1 MAESKQQKGFEG
13 QEDETRFQ
21 SGQASFIL
29 VVIRQIR
36 ETATV
41 LSESSITEEIDLA
54 ENIVKMSRIL
64 EDYVQSGQTRA
75 TTKEQKP
82 FDYSKIIRKMKKKRK
97 LAYYHYFKNK
107 RITEIYNEIYNINEI
122 TVPKHLVPR
131 HHHKKVKSASCSGVR
146 RGGEV

>member
-1 MAESKQQKGFEG
+1 MAESKQQRGFED

-41 LSESSITEEIDLA
+41 LSESNTTEEIDLA
-54 ENIVKMSRIL
+54 GNIVRMSRAL
-64 EDYVQSGQTRA
+64 EDYVQSGQRRA

-82 FDYSKIIRKMKKKRK
+82 FEYSKIIRKMKKKRK
-97 LAYYHYFKNK
+97 LTYYSFFKNK
-107 RITEIYNEIYNINEI
+107 RITEIHKESYSKNKI

-131 HHHKKVKSASCSGVR
+131 HHPEEKKQ
-146 RGGEV
+146 EF

>member
-1 MAESKQQKGFEG
+1 MAESKQQRGFED

-41 LSESSITEEIDLA
+41 LSESNTTEEIDLA
-54 ENIVKMSRIL
+54 GNIVRMSRAL
-64 EDYVQSGQTRA
+64 EDYVQSGQRRA

-82 FDYSKIIRKMKKKRK
+82 FEYSKIIRKMKKKRK
-97 LAYYHYFKNK
+97 LTYYYFFKNK
-107 RITEIYNEIYNINEI
+107 RITDIYKE
-122 TVPKHLVPR
+122 
-131 HHHKKVKSASCSGVR
+131 S
-146 RGGEV
+146 